1 MKIFY
6 DHQVF
11 NLQKYG
17 GASKYFFKLIE
28 NFSEN
33 IDPLIISLFYKN
45 LYLNEVKKR
54 KTIIQYKNDIPV
66 LGHFIKFLNKKYIV
80 DKS

>member
-45 LYLNEVKKR
+45 LYLNEVKKER
-54 KTIIQYKNDIPV
+54 
-66 LGHFIKFLNKKYIV
+66 L
-80 DKS
+80 